1 MKLFDSTQRRALAQL
16 LPLLLIFLLL
26 LVVVELLRGPEL
38 IDKQLPQSVE
48 YQSFDPNTF
57 DYEQLREAG
66 LPVEIAV
73 GIVRWRNYGK
83 RYRIKEDLAL
93 VSGMTDSLYQILK
106 PYICIADSLAPQA
119 RTNDR
124 TYSTKPQ
131 SHTAPNKTTEN
142 KDFIPSHFSID
153 TVSASYLTLWGLS
166 LRQAEVVLHYRDA
179 CGGIFSSEHL
189 GRCYVVGEEFV
200 ERISPYIIFTPATT
214 NKSSSPLKIQ
224 LENAEFKGR
233 ENGLIEINSADSAT
247 LVALYGIGPQS
258 AHHILRYRELLGGYH
273 SVEQLHEL
281 KWVTEENFNHFSHKI
296 YCDSCNISKIDINF
310 AGPKELERH
319 PYVSARAL
327 RRIIKQRPLKGGW
340 IRIEEMIEQNI
351 LTDDEAKR
359 LAPYLRFGI
368 RATE

>member
-38 IDKQLPQSVE
+38 IDKQPPQSTE
-48 YQSFDPNTF
+48 LQNFDPNTF

-66 LPVEIAV
+66 LPVEVAV

-93 VSGMTDSLYQILK
+93 VLGMTDSLYQILK

-119 RTNDR
+119 RVYDH
-124 TYSTKPQ
+124 TYSEKLK
-131 SHTAPNKTTEN
+131 SYTAPWKTAEN
-142 KDFIPSHFSID
+142 KDFIPTRFSID
-153 TVSASYLTLWGLS
+153 TVSTSYLASWGLS
-166 LRQAEVVLHYRDA
+166 LRQAEVVLRYRDA
-179 CGGIFSSEHL
+179 CGGIFSREHL
-189 GRCYVVGEEFV
+189 GRCYVVDEEFV
-200 ERISPYIIFTPATT
+200 ERISPYIIFTPAAT
-214 NKSSSPLKIQ
+214 NKSTSSLKTQ
-224 LENAEFKGR
+224 SENAELKGR

-247 LVALYGIGPQS
+247 LVALYGIGPLS

-273 SVEQLHEL
+273 SVEQLREL

-327 RRIIKQRPLKGGW
+327 RRIIKQRQLKGGW